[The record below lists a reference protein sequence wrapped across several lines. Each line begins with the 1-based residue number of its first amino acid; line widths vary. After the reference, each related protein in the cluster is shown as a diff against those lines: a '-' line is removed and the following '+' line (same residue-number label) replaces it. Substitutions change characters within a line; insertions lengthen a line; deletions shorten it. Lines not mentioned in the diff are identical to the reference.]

1 MQHSVLHQM
10 PGYYIVAMV
19 EQLGVL
25 GLELGL
31 GLELALEE
39 LE

>member
-1 MQHSVLHQM
+1 MQHSVLHHL

-25 GLELGL
+25 VLELE
-31 GLELALEE
+31 LELALDG
-39 LE
+39 LG